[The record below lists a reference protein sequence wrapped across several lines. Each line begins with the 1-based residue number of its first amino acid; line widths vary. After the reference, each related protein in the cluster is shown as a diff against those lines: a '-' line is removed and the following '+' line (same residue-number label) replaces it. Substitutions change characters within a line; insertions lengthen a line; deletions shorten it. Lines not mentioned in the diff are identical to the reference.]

1 MKGMGGSLQNIMRQ
15 ANQMQM
21 KMKKLQAE
29 LDTRE
34 FTGTAGGDAVKVT
47 VLGTMQLKNV
57 EIKPDVVSADDIEML
72 QDLVTAAT
80 NDALKTAKTT
90 CDEEMNKVTGGM
102 NIPGMM

>member
-34 FTGTAGGDAVKVT
+34 FSGTAGGDAVKVVVT
-47 VLGTMQLKNV
+47 GNMKVKSV
-57 EIKPDVVSADDIEML
+57 DIKPDVVSGDDIEML

-80 NDALKTAKTT
+80 NDALVTAKTE
-90 CDEEMNKVTGGM
+90 CDAEMNKISGGM